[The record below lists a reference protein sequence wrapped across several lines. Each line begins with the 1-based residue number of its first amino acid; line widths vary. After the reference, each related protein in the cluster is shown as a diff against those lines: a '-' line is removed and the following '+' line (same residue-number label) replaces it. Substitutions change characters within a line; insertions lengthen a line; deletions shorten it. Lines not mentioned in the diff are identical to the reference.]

1 MQQPLFKN
9 GVYGMSEQNLE
20 YLRIDHISKSYGVVK
35 ALTDVSFT
43 IRQGEIHTILGENG
57 AGKSTL
63 VKIIMGE
70 ETPDDG
76 TIALDGEQVKI
87 YTPSAAQEM
96 GIRMVHQELAVFE
109 NMTVAENIYPSHNF
123 KKNGRIDYRRL
134 YEETGKQLESFGL
147 KTVKPEE
154 QLGGVT
160 LAGQQMI
167 EIIRCIVAAPKV
179 IILDEPTSGLNDEE
193 ADRLMEILERLKA
206 QGMTIIY
213 ISHRLKE
220 IMRISD
226 RVTIMRD
233 GQYVT
238 TLDNDESLT
247 EGDLINNMVGRDLT
261 LYSMKDPKDVI
272 SNGEVIFEVKNLSKA
287 HALNPSDLQLHKG
300 EILGIFGL
308 EGSGV
313 TKLSR
318 MMYGLERKDTGEIYM
333 KGKKLN
339 KVTPKAMVDQ
349 HIMYLNN
356 NRKVAGLL
364 LDMPVTD
371 NVSLPVLGKV
381 SNALGFINAKELK
394 RISTEYIKKFEI
406 ALPSLSTK
414 PRKLSGGNQQK
425 VMMSACLAPEPE
437 VLIVNEPTRGIDVGA
452 KEEIHK
458 FLLEIAKKGVG
469 VIVFSSE
476 LPELMRLSD
485 RIKIMRDNSI
495 VGQVECSE
503 FTEQTIMH
511 YAAMGTS
518 GKGAEG

>member
-20 YLRIDHISKSYGVVK
+20 YLRINHISKSYGVVK

-43 IRQGEIHTILGENG
+43 IKQGEIHTILGENG

-76 TIALDGEQVKI
+76 TIALDGEQVKT
-87 YTPSAAQEM
+87 YMPSAAQEM

-339 KVTPKAMVDQ
+339 KVTPKAMVD
-349 HIMYLNN
+349 
-356 NRKVAGLL
+356 
-364 LDMPVTD
+364 
-371 NVSLPVLGKV
+371 
-381 SNALGFINAKELK
+381 
-394 RISTEYIKKFEI
+394 
-406 ALPSLSTK
+406 
-414 PRKLSGGNQQK
+414 
-425 VMMSACLAPEPE
+425 
-437 VLIVNEPTRGIDVGA
+437 
-452 KEEIHK
+452 
-458 FLLEIAKKGVG
+458 
-469 VIVFSSE
+469 
-476 LPELMRLSD
+476 
-485 RIKIMRDNSI
+485 
-495 VGQVECSE
+495 
-503 FTEQTIMH
+503 
-511 YAAMGTS
+511 
-518 GKGAEG
+518 

>member
-1 MQQPLFKN
+1 
-9 GVYGMSEQNLE
+9 MSGQKSE
-20 YLRIDHISKSYGVVK
+20 YLKISNITKSYGVVK
-35 ALTDVSFT
+35 ALTDVSFA

-70 ETPDDG
+70 ETPDTG
-76 TIALDGEQVKI
+76 TITLDGEQVKT
-87 YTPSAAQEM
+87 YTPSAAQAM

-109 NMTVAENIYPSHNF
+109 NMTVAENIYPSHSF
-123 KKNGRIDYRRL
+123 KKGGRIDYKSL
-134 YEETGKQLESFGL
+134 YRETAAQLERFGL

-154 QLGGVT
+154 QMGGVT

-167 EIIRCIVAAPKV
+167 EIIRCIVANPKV
-179 IILDEPTSGLNDEE
+179 IILDEPTSGLNDDE

-206 QGMTIIY
+206 EGMTIIY

-233 GQYVT
+233 GQFVT
-238 TLDNDESLT
+238 TLINDENLT
-247 EGDLINNMVGRDLT
+247 ENDLINNMVGRDLT
-261 LYSMKDPKDVI
+261 LYSIKNPEDVI
-272 SNGEVIFEVKNLSKA
+272 NNDEVIFEVKNLAKA
-287 HALNPSDLQLHKG
+287 HALNPSNLQLHKG

-318 MMYGLERKDTGEIYM
+318 MMYGLERKDSGDIYIKGE
-333 KGKKLN
+333 KLN
-339 KVTPKAMVDQ
+339 KVTPKNMVDK
-349 HIMYLNN
+349 HVMYLNN
-356 NRKVAGLL
+356 NRKMAGLL

-371 NVSLPVLGKV
+371 NVSLPILGKV
-381 SNALGFINAKELK
+381 SDKLGFINNKELK
-394 RISTEYIKKFEI
+394 RISTEYIKKFAI

-437 VLIVNEPTRGIDVGA
+437 VVIVNEPTRGIDVGA

-476 LPELMRLSD
+476 IPELMRLSD

-495 VGQVECSE
+495 VGEVECRE
-503 FTEQTIMH
+503 FTEQTLMR
-511 YAAMGTS
+511 YAAG
-518 GKGAEG
+518 GVIGEGEEV

>member
-1 MQQPLFKN
+1 MVGQK
-9 GVYGMSEQNLE
+9 EE
-20 YLRIDHISKSYGVVK
+20 YLKINGITKSYGVVK
-35 ALTDVSFT
+35 ALTNVSMT
-43 IRQGEIHTILGENG
+43 IKKGEIHTILGENG

-70 ETPDDG
+70 ETPDAG
-76 TIALDGEQVKI
+76 SIILDDEQI
-87 YTPSAAQEM
+87 RTYTPSAAQAM

-109 NMTVAENIYPSHNF
+109 NMTVAENIFPSHSF
-123 KKNGRIDYRRL
+123 KKNGRIDYKEL
-134 YEETGKQLESFGL
+134 HQETQKQLEAFGM

-154 QLGGVT
+154 QMAGVT
-160 LAGQQMI
+160 LAGQQML
-167 EIIRCIVAAPKV
+167 EIIRCIVANPKV

-206 QGMTIIY
+206 DGMTIIY

-220 IMRISD
+220 IMKISD
-226 RVTIMRD
+226 RVTILRD

-238 TLDNDESLT
+238 TLINDEKLT
-247 EGDLINNMVGRDLT
+247 ENDLINNMVGRDLH
-261 LYSMKDPKDVI
+261 LYSLKNPEDVI
-272 SNGEVIFEVKNLSKA
+272 KNEEVVFEVRNLSKL
-287 HALNPSDLQLHKG
+287 HALKPSELKLHRG

-318 MMYGLERKDTGEIYM
+318 MMYGLERRDSGEIFV
-333 KGKKLN
+333 KGE
-339 KVTPKAMVDQ
+339 KVNRITPKNMVDR
-349 HIMYLNN
+349 HVMYLNN

-371 NVSLPVLGKV
+371 NVSLPILGKV
-381 SNALGFINAKELK
+381 SNKLGFINNKELR
-394 RISTEYIKKFEI
+394 RISTEYIKKFAI

-437 VLIVNEPTRGIDVGA
+437 VVIVNEPTRGIDVGA

-458 FLLEIAKKGVG
+458 FLLEIAKNGVG

-485 RIKIMRDNSI
+485 RIKIMRDNAI
-495 VGQVECSE
+495 AGEVECHE
-503 FTEQTIMH
+503 FTEQTIMKF
-511 YAAMGTS
+511 ATVGIS
-518 GKGAEG
+518 REGGKAQ

>member
-1 MQQPLFKN
+1 
-9 GVYGMSEQNLE
+9 MSGQNAE
-20 YLRIDHISKSYGVVK
+20 YLKINNITKTYGVVK
-35 ALTDVSFT
+35 ALTDVSFS
-43 IRQGEIHTILGENG
+43 IKQGEIHTILGENG

-70 ETPDDG
+70 ETPDSG
-76 TIALDGEQVKI
+76 TITLDGEQAKT
-87 YTPSAAQEM
+87 YTPSAAQAM

-109 NMTVAENIYPSHNF
+109 NMTVAENIYPSHSF
-123 KKNGRIDYRRL
+123 KKGGRIDYKAL
-134 YEETGKQLESFGL
+134 YSETGKQLERFGL

-154 QLGGVT
+154 QMGAVT

-167 EIIRCIVAAPKV
+167 EIIRCIVAQPKV
-179 IILDEPTSGLNDEE
+179 IILDEPTSGLNDDE

-206 QGMTIIY
+206 EGMTIIY

-226 RVTIMRD
+226 RITVMRD
-233 GQYVT
+233 GQYIT
-238 TLDNDESLT
+238 TLTNDENLT
-247 EGDLINNMVGRDLT
+247 ENDLINNMVGRDLT
-261 LYSMKDPKDVI
+261 LYSIKNPEDVI
-272 SNGEVIFEVKNLSKA
+272 NNKEVVFEVKNLAKA
-287 HALNPSDLQLHKG
+287 NALNPSNVTLHRG

-318 MMYGLERKDTGEIYM
+318 MMYGLEHKDSGEIYI
-333 KGKKLN
+333 KGKRLE
-339 KVTPKAMVDQ
+339 KVTPKNMVDR
-349 HIMYLNN
+349 HVMYLNN

-371 NVSLPVLGKV
+371 NVSLPILGKV
-381 SNALGFINAKELK
+381 SNKLGFINTKELK
-394 RISTEYIKKFEI
+394 RISTEYIKKFDI

-437 VLIVNEPTRGIDVGA
+437 VVIVNEPTRGIDVGA

-469 VIVFSSE
+469 VIIFSSE

-495 VGQVECSE
+495 VGEVECSE
-503 FTEQTIMH
+503 FTEQTLMR
-511 YAAMGTS
+511 YAAVGVE
-518 GKGAEG
+518 GKGAEI

>member
-1 MQQPLFKN
+1 
-9 GVYGMSEQNLE
+9 MSGQNAE
-20 YLRIDHISKSYGVVK
+20 YLKINNITKTYGVVK
-35 ALTDVSFT
+35 ALTDVSFS
-43 IRQGEIHTILGENG
+43 IKQGEIHTILGENG

-70 ETPDDG
+70 ETPDSG
-76 TIALDGEQVKI
+76 TITLDGEQAKT
-87 YTPSAAQEM
+87 YTPSAAQAM

-109 NMTVAENIYPSHNF
+109 NMTVAENIYPSHSF
-123 KKNGRIDYRRL
+123 KKGGRIDYKAL
-134 YEETGKQLESFGL
+134 YSETGKQLERFGL

-154 QLGGVT
+154 QMGAVT

-167 EIIRCIVAAPKV
+167 EIIRCIVAQPKV
-179 IILDEPTSGLNDEE
+179 IILDEPTSGLNDDE

-206 QGMTIIY
+206 EGMTIIY

-226 RVTIMRD
+226 RITVMRD
-233 GQYVT
+233 GQYIT
-238 TLDNDESLT
+238 TLTNDENLT
-247 EGDLINNMVGRDLT
+247 ENDLINNMVGRDLT
-261 LYSMKDPKDVI
+261 LYSIKNPEDVI
-272 SNGEVIFEVKNLSKA
+272 NNKEVVFEVKNLAKA
-287 HALNPSDLQLHKG
+287 NALNPSNVTLHRG

-318 MMYGLERKDTGEIYM
+318 MMYGLEHKDSGEIYI
-333 KGKKLN
+333 KGKKLE
-339 KVTPKAMVDQ
+339 KVTPKNMVDR
-349 HIMYLNN
+349 HVMYLNN

-371 NVSLPVLGKV
+371 NVSLPILGKV
-381 SNALGFINAKELK
+381 SNKLGFINTKELK
-394 RISTEYIKKFEI
+394 RISTEYIKKFDI

-437 VLIVNEPTRGIDVGA
+437 VVIVNEPTRGIDVGA

-469 VIVFSSE
+469 VIIFSSE

-495 VGQVECSE
+495 VGEVECSE
-503 FTEQTIMH
+503 FTEQTLMR
-511 YAAMGTS
+511 YAAVGVE
-518 GKGAEG
+518 GKGAEI

>member
-1 MQQPLFKN
+1 MSGKN
-9 GVYGMSEQNLE
+9 ME
-20 YLRIDHISKSYGVVK
+20 YLKINNITKAYGVVK
-35 ALTDVSFT
+35 ALTDVSFS
-43 IRQGEIHTILGENG
+43 IEQGEIHAILGENG

-70 ETPDDG
+70 ETPDSG
-76 TIALDGEQVKI
+76 TIMLDGEQIKVF
-87 YTPSAAQEM
+87 TPSAAQAM

-109 NMTVAENIYPSHNF
+109 NMTVAENIYPSHSF
-123 KKNGRIDYRRL
+123 KKGGRIDYKSL
-134 YEETGKQLESFGL
+134 YKETQEQLERFGL
-147 KTVKPEE
+147 KTVKPDE
-154 QLGGVT
+154 QMGGVT

-167 EIIRCIVAAPKV
+167 EIIRCIVANPKV

-206 QGMTIIY
+206 EGMTIIY

-238 TLDNDESLT
+238 TLVNNDSLT
-247 EGDLINNMVGRDLT
+247 ENDLINNMVGRDLT
-261 LYSMKDPKDVI
+261 LYSIKDPRDVTC
-272 SNGEVIFEVKNLSKA
+272 SGEVVFEVKNLAKA

-318 MMYGLERKDTGEIYM
+318 MMYGLERKDSGDIYVKGE
-333 KGKKLN
+333 KLH
-339 KVTPKAMVDQ
+339 KVTPKNMVDK
-349 HIMYLNN
+349 HVMYLNN
-356 NRKVAGLL
+356 NRKIAGLL

-371 NVSLPVLGKV
+371 NVSLPILGKV
-381 SNALGFINAKELK
+381 SNRLGFINNKELK
-394 RISTEYIKKFEI
+394 RISTEYIKKFSI
-406 ALPSLSTK
+406 ALPSLDTK

-437 VLIVNEPTRGIDVGA
+437 VVIVNEPTRGIDVGA
-452 KEEIHK
+452 KDEIHK

-485 RIKIMRDNSI
+485 RIKIMRDNTI
-495 VGQVECSE
+495 VGEVECSE
-503 FTEQTIMH
+503 FTEQTLMR
-511 YAAMGTS
+511 YAAVGGS
-518 GKGAEG
+518 GKGVEA

>member
-1 MQQPLFKN
+1 
-9 GVYGMSEQNLE
+9 MSGNNTE
-20 YLRIDHISKSYGVVK
+20 YLKINHISKAYGVVK
-35 ALTDVSFT
+35 ALTDVSFSVKK
-43 IRQGEIHTILGENG
+43 GEIHTILGENG

-70 ETPDDG
+70 ETPDAG
-76 TIALDGEQVKI
+76 TITLDGEAVKT
-87 YTPSAAQEM
+87 YSPRAAQAM

-109 NMTVAENIYPSHNF
+109 NMTVAENIYPNHSF
-123 KKNGRIDYRRL
+123 KKGGRIDYKALFDETRR
-134 YEETGKQLESFGL
+134 QLERFGL
-147 KTVKPEE
+147 KTVRPEE
-154 QLGGVT
+154 QMSAVT
-160 LAGQQMI
+160 LAGQQMT
-167 EIIRCIVAAPKV
+167 EIIRCIVANPKV

-193 ADRLMEILERLKA
+193 ADRLMEILERLRKE
-206 QGMTIIY
+206 GMTIIY

-238 TLDNDESLT
+238 TLTNGSELT
-247 EGDLINNMVGRDLT
+247 QADLISNMVGRDLS
-261 LYSMKDPKDVI
+261 LHSIKDPKDVI
-272 SNGEVIFEVKNLSKA
+272 HSDEVIFEVKNLAKKN
-287 HALNPSDLQLHKG
+287 ALNPSDLKLHKG

-318 MMYGLERKDTGEIYM
+318 MMYGLERKDSGEIYI
-333 KGKKLN
+333 KGEKQD
-339 KVTPKAMVDQ
+339 KVNPRSMVDK
-349 HIMYLNN
+349 HVMYLNN

-364 LDMPVTD
+364 LDMAVTD
-371 NVSLPVLGKV
+371 NVSLPILGKV
-381 SNALGFINAKELK
+381 SNKLGFINHKELK
-394 RISTEYIKKFEI
+394 RISTEYIKKFAI
-406 ALPSLSTK
+406 ALPSLTTR

-437 VLIVNEPTRGIDVGA
+437 VVIVNEPTRGIDVGA

-458 FLLEIAKKGVG
+458 FLLEIVKKGVG

-495 VGQVECSE
+495 VGEVECTE
-503 FTEQTIMH
+503 FTEQTLMRF
-511 YAAMGTS
+511 AAVGIV
-518 GKGAEG
+518 GGGE

>member
-1 MQQPLFKN
+1 
-9 GVYGMSEQNLE
+9 MSGQKTE
-20 YLRIDHISKSYGVVK
+20 YLKINNITKSYGVVK
-35 ALTDVSFT
+35 ALTDVSFS
-43 IRQGEIHTILGENG
+43 IKQGEIHTILGENG

-70 ETPDDG
+70 EVPDSG
-76 TIALDGEQVKI
+76 SIVLDGETVKT
-87 YTPSAAQEM
+87 YSPAAAQAM
-96 GIRMVHQELAVFE
+96 GIRMVHQELAIFE
-109 NMTVAENIYPSHNF
+109 NLTVAENVYPSHTF
-123 KKNGRIDYRRL
+123 LKGGRIDYKAL
-134 YEETGKQLESFGL
+134 YAETAKQLERFGL

-154 QLGGVT
+154 PMNGVT
-160 LAGQQMI
+160 LAGQQMT
-167 EIIRCIVAAPKV
+167 EIIRCIVANPKV

-193 ADRLMEILERLKA
+193 ADRLMEILERLKSE
-206 QGMTIIY
+206 GMTIIY

-226 RVTIMRD
+226 RVTVMRD

-238 TLDNDESLT
+238 TLINDENLT
-247 EGDLINNMVGRDLT
+247 EGDLINNMVGRDLS
-261 LYSMKDPKDVI
+261 LYSIKNPADVI
-272 SNGEVIFEVKNLSKA
+272 NNEEVVFEVKNLAKKN
-287 HALNPSDLQLHKG
+287 ALNPSNLKLHKG

-318 MMYGLERKDTGEIYM
+318 MMYGLERKDSGEIYVCGE
-333 KGKKLN
+333 KVN
-339 KVTPKAMVDQ
+339 KVEPRTMVDK
-349 HIMYLNN
+349 HVMYLNN

-371 NVSLPVLGKV
+371 NVSLPILGKV
-381 SNALGFINAKELK
+381 SNKLGFINSKELN
-394 RISTEYIKKFEI
+394 RISTEYIKKFAI
-406 ALPSLSTK
+406 ALPSLSTR

-437 VLIVNEPTRGIDVGA
+437 VVIVNEPTRGIDVGA

-469 VIVFSSE
+469 VIIFSSE

-485 RIKIMRDNSI
+485 RIKIMRDNTI
-495 VGQVECSE
+495 VGEVECTE
-503 FTEQTIMH
+503 FTEQTLMRF
-511 YAAMGTS
+511 AAVGIVQ
-518 GKGAEG
+518 EGVSNS

>member
-1 MQQPLFKN
+1 MSGKN
-9 GVYGMSEQNLE
+9 TE
-20 YLRIDHISKSYGVVK
+20 YLKINNITKAYGVVK
-35 ALTDVSFT
+35 ALTDVSFS

-70 ETPDDG
+70 ETPDSG
-76 TIALDGEQVKI
+76 TISLDGEQVKTF
-87 YTPSAAQEM
+87 TPSAAQAM
-96 GIRMVHQELAVFE
+96 GVRMVHQELAVFE
-109 NMTVAENIYPSHNF
+109 NMTVAENIYPSHDF
-123 KKNGRIDYRRL
+123 KKGGRIDYKEL
-134 YEETGKQLESFGL
+134 YKETAKQLERFGL
-147 KTVKPEE
+147 KTVRPEE
-154 QLGGVT
+154 QMGGVT

-167 EIIRCIVAAPKV
+167 EIIRCIVANPKV

-206 QGMTIIY
+206 EGMTIIY

-238 TLDNDESLT
+238 TLQNDDSLT
-247 EGDLINNMVGRDLT
+247 ESDLINNMVGRDLT
-261 LYSMKDPKDVI
+261 LHSIKNPQDVI
-272 SNGEVIFEVKNLSKA
+272 NNKEVVFEVKNLAKA

-318 MMYGLERKDTGEIYM
+318 MMYGLERKDSGDIYVKGE
-333 KGKKLN
+333 KLN
-339 KVTPKAMVDQ
+339 KLTPKNMVDK
-349 HIMYLNN
+349 HVMYLNN

-371 NVSLPVLGKV
+371 NVSLPILGKV
-381 SNALGFINAKELK
+381 SNKLGFINSKELK
-394 RISTEYIKKFEI
+394 RISTEYIKKFAI
-406 ALPSLSTK
+406 ALPSLGTK

-437 VLIVNEPTRGIDVGA
+437 VVIVNEPTRGIDVGA

-485 RIKIMRDNSI
+485 RIKIMRDNTI
-495 VGQVECSE
+495 VGEVECSE
-503 FTEQTIMH
+503 FTEQTLMR
-511 YAAMGTS
+511 YAAVGAS
-518 GKGAEG
+518 GKGAGV

>member
-1 MQQPLFKN
+1 MSGKN
-9 GVYGMSEQNLE
+9 TE
-20 YLRIDHISKSYGVVK
+20 YLKINNITKAYGVVK
-35 ALTDVSFT
+35 ALTDVSFS
-43 IRQGEIHTILGENG
+43 IEQGEIHTILGENG

-70 ETPDDG
+70 ETPDSG
-76 TIALDGEQVKI
+76 TITLDGEQVKT
-87 YTPSAAQEM
+87 YTPSAAQAM
-96 GIRMVHQELAVFE
+96 GVRMVHQELAVFE
-109 NMTVAENIYPSHNF
+109 NMTVAENIYPSHSF
-123 KKNGRIDYRRL
+123 KKGGRIDYKEL
-134 YEETGKQLESFGL
+134 YRETGKQLERFGL
-147 KTVKPEE
+147 KTVNPEE
-154 QLGGVT
+154 QMGGVT

-167 EIIRCIVAAPKV
+167 EIIRCIVANPKV

-206 QGMTIIY
+206 EGMTIIY

-238 TLDNDESLT
+238 TLLNDENLT
-247 EGDLINNMVGRDLT
+247 ENDLINNMVGRDLT
-261 LYSMKDPKDVI
+261 LYSIKKPQDVI
-272 SNGEVIFEVKNLSKA
+272 HNEEVVFEVKNLAKA
-287 HALNPSDLQLHKG
+287 HALNPSNLQLHKG

-318 MMYGLERKDTGEIYM
+318 MMYGLERKDSGDIYVKGE
-333 KGKKLN
+333 KLN
-339 KVTPKAMVDQ
+339 KVTPKHMVDKQ
-349 HIMYLNN
+349 VMYLNN

-371 NVSLPVLGKV
+371 NVSLPILGKV
-381 SNALGFINAKELK
+381 SNRLGFINNKELK
-394 RISTEYIKKFEI
+394 KISTEYIKKFSI

-437 VLIVNEPTRGIDVGA
+437 VVIVNEPTRGIDVGA

-485 RIKIMRDNSI
+485 RIKIMRDNTI
-495 VGQVECSE
+495 VGEVECSE
-503 FTEQTIMH
+503 FTEQTLMR
-511 YAAMGTS
+511 YAAVGVS
-518 GKGAEG
+518 GKGEEA